1 MSSNRL
7 IYDTCEYSHRVTESV
22 GPLEYVLNPMQY
34 ENVNK
39 CRVEFG
45 VVGGNNVSQVK
56 GNLVDLE
63 SDLLGV
69 TRKNSLCPSKKFMS
83 KCAVGDPN
91 NCRPDNIVIDG
102 PGCNDRKT
110 VDTSLVHLKPC
121 NMFKYKPVPL
131 PPALQLPACPG
142 EQPSRCN
149 YTMDKVYKRNNNN

>member
-7 IYDTCEYSHRVTESV
+7 IYDTCEYSHKITESV
-22 GPLEYVLNPMQY
+22 GPHENVLNQLQY
-34 ENVNK
+34 ENDNK

-83 KCAVGDPN
+83 RCAIGDPN
-91 NCRPDNIVIDG
+91 NCQPDNIVIDG
-102 PGCNDRKT
+102 PGCDPRKT
-110 VDTSLVHLKPC
+110 VETSLVHLKPC

-142 EQPSRCN
+142 KQPSRCN